1 VLPGLWKQYDTGPSI
16 ISRHRCVSTF
26 SRPSIA
32 YSYWLFWDVSMWSA
46 SIAVLKYVVI
56 VVGKQALILLSSSYS
71 LDPVSILTGISH
83 QITSYIHL

>member
-1 VLPGLWKQYDTGPSI
+1 
-16 ISRHRCVSTF
+16 
-26 SRPSIA
+26 
-32 YSYWLFWDVSMWSA
+32 MWSA

-83 QITSYIHL
+83 QITSYIYL